1 MNQYSLIKGKTDL
14 RTMFPNIA
22 DQWDEVKNGN
32 LTPEDVQ
39 PASGKK
45 VWWVCSLGH
54 SWQAVISSRTAGKG
68 CPYCAGRKV
77 LPGFNDLQTVNPE
90 LTSQWNYEK
99 NGTLFPTA
107 VTGLSHRKAWWTGVC
122 GHVWRAKIANRS
134 NGNGCPYCAGRM
146 VLEGFNDAKS
156 NCPELMMEWDYE
168 KNRLFGG
175 DSG

>member
-14 RTMFPNIA
+14 RAMFPDIA
-22 DQWDEVKNGN
+22 AQWDEVKNGD

-45 VWWVCSLGH
+45 VWWVCPRGH
-54 SWQAVISSRTAGKG
+54 NWQAVISSRTAGKG

-77 LPGFNDLQTVNPE
+77 MPGFNDLQTVNPR
-90 LTSQWNYEK
+90 LAVQWNYEK
-99 NGTLFPTA
+99 NGTLLPTA
-107 VTGLSHRKAWWTGVC
+107 VTGMSHRKVWWTGVC

-146 VLEGFNDAKS
+146 VL
-156 NCPELMMEWDYE
+156 
-168 KNRLFGG
+168 
-175 DSG
+175 